1 MHKPR
6 EAHWLAVPRILAYI
20 KSCLRE
26 SWVYKKY
33 GHVHIFGYSD
43 SEYAGDRGDRKS
55 TTKYYIFVGENL
67 VTWRS
72 KK

>member
-20 KSCLRE
+20 KSCPRE

-33 GHVHIFGYSD
+33 GHVYIFGYSV
-43 SEYAGDRGDRKS
+43 SEYAGDRGDKKS
-55 TTKYYIFVGENL
+55 TTGYCTFVRGNL
-67 VTWRS
+67 VT
-72 KK
+72 